1 MALPRSALF
10 RFSLFV
16 YSVIAAAP
24 LFFFEEETERVR
36 GEGGERE
43 ERERREKRE
52 REISRDGFFE
62 VP

>member
-1 MALPRSALF
+1 M
-10 RFSLFV
+10 
-16 YSVIAAAP
+16 
-24 LFFFEEETERVR
+24 FFFEEETERVR
-36 GEGGERE
+36 GEGGERKRE

>member
-1 MALPRSALF
+1 
-10 RFSLFV
+10 
-16 YSVIAAAP
+16 

-36 GEGGERE
+36 GESEERKRE

>member
-36 GEGGERE
+36 GEGGERKRE

-52 REISRDGFFE
+52 RDLERRVF
-62 VP
+62 